1 MALATSRAT
10 EFVVELI
17 NRPGELGKL
26 AQVLG
31 KEDVNILGIGA
42 VGHDGVGIAHIVT
55 DDPEATETTL
65 QASGYTMDIRKALL
79 VDVPNEPG
87 ALGRAA
93 NVLGAAGVNIEASY
107 VTVGGTG
114 GAVRLALSCED
125 AEAGE
130 AALADL

>member
-1 MALATSRAT
+1 MPLGTRRAK

-55 DDPEATETTL
+55 DDPAATETTL
-65 QASGYTMDIRKALL
+65 QASGYTMDVREALL
-79 VDVPNEPG
+79 VDLANEPG
-87 ALGRAA
+87 ELGRVA
-93 NVLGAAGVNIEASY
+93 NTLGEAGVNIEATY
-107 VTVGGTG
+107 VTTG
-114 GAVRLALSCED
+114 GPGDKVRLALSCED
-125 AEAGE
+125 AQAGQ
-130 AALADL
+130 AALEDL

>member
-79 VDVPNEPG
+79 VDVPNQPG
-87 ALGRAA
+87 ALGRVA
-93 NVLGAAGVNIEASY
+93 NSLGAAGVNIEASY
-107 VTVGGTG
+107 VLAGGNADT
-114 GAVRLALSCED
+114 VRLALSCQD

-130 AALADL
+130 AALADI

>member
-1 MALATSRAT
+1 MALETRRVT

-42 VGHDGVGIAHIVT
+42 VGHDGVGIAHIIT

-65 QASGYTMDIRKALL
+65 QASGYTMDIREALL
-79 VDVPNEPG
+79 VDVPNQPG
-87 ALGRAA
+87 ELGRVA
-93 NVLGAAGVNIEASY
+93 NKLGAAGVNIEASY
-107 VTVGGTG
+107 VTVGGVGDT
-114 GAVRLALSCED
+114 VRLALSCED

-130 AALADL
+130 KALADM

>member
-31 KEDVNILGIGA
+31 KEEVNILGIGA

-65 QASGYTMDIRKALL
+65 QASGYTMDIRQALL
-79 VDVPNEPG
+79 VDVPNQPG
-87 ALGRAA
+87 ALGQVA
-93 NVLGAAGVNIEASY
+93 NTLGAAGVNIEASY
-107 VTVGGTG
+107 VIAGGTDDQ
-114 GAVRLALSCED
+114 VRLALSCQD
-125 AEAGE
+125 AKAGQ
-130 AALADL
+130 AALADM